1 MGRLTTVVGYS
12 DMDPSPRATILIDA
26 VDVDPSA
33 VTLDVFQL
41 FGGVE
46 RVVRGARGLAAAGG
60 VFVTDYE
67 IPLGVEVTYQAR
79 QYDAAG
85 AVIGLTDSAVVQ
97 VDVDPA
103 YVVLQ
108 DPFAP
113 RRAMLVEGT
122 GSFAGQV
129 GRSRSSS
136 LYQVGRDTVALTDVL
151 SKVRGVSLSF
161 STRSVAEA
169 DEFYA
174 LLEYA
179 PLLVRTMPN
188 IVRIPALFYCN
199 VPGFVEVPMDVQW
212 GGGWVRWDVSA
223 DEVSR
228 PELTVLEAP
237 VTWQSYVDA
246 FVTWADMAAEYST
259 WLDAVTNPPA
269 EA

>member
-12 DMDPSPRATILIDA
+12 DMDPSPRATVLIVDA
-26 VDVDPSA
+26 DLDPSA
-33 VTLDVFQL
+33 VTLDVVQVV
-41 FGGVE
+41 GGVE
-46 RVVRGARGLAAAGG
+46 RVVRGARGLAAPGG
-60 VFVTDYE
+60 AFVTDYE
-67 IPLGVEVTYQAR
+67 IPLGVSVTYQAR
-79 QYDAAG
+79 QYDSSG
-85 AVIGLTDSAVVQ
+85 AEIGLTASAVTQ
-97 VDVDPA
+97 VNIDPA
-103 YVVLQ
+103 YVVVQ

-113 RRAMLVEGT
+113 LRAMRVEGT

-129 GRSRSSS
+129 GRSRPSS

-169 DEFYA
+169 DELYA

-212 GGGWVRWDVSA
+212 GGGWVRWDVTA

-228 PELTVLEAP
+228 PELTVLENP
-237 VTWQSYVDA
+237 VTWQRYVDA
-246 FVTWADMAAEYST
+246 FVTWGDMALAYST
-259 WLDAVTNPPA
+259 WLDAVSNPPA